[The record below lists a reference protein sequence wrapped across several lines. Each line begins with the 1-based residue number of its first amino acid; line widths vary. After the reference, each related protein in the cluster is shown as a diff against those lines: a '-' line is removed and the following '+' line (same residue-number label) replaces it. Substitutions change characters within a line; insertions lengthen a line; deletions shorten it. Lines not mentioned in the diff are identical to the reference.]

1 MKTVEFL
8 QYTLHPGTGEDF
20 HNIMQDISVPL
31 HRTARIDVVRYG
43 QSEHDPDSY
52 MLVRAFDSL
61 EERTLSLDTFYKSD
75 AWRSGPREDIIQRIS
90 ISLLSVVSMT
100 LDSVNALRAN

>member
-8 QYTLHPGTGEDF
+8 QYTLHPGTGDDF
-20 HNIMQDISVPL
+20 HHIMQGISVPL
-31 HRTARIDVVRYG
+31 HRTARIDVIRYG

-52 MLVRAFDSL
+52 MLVRAFDSP
-61 EERTLSLDTFYKSD
+61 EERTLSLDAFYKSD

-90 ISLLSVVSMT
+90 ISLLSVTSMT
-100 LDSVNALRAN
+100 RDAVNALRAK